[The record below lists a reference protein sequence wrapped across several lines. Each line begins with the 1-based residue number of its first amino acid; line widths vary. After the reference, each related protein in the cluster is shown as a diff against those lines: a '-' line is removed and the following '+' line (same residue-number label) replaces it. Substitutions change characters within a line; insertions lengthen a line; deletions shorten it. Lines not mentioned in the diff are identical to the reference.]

1 MESHGTS
8 TSLFHAA
15 AAPSSSSAVNIS
27 SHSDPINL
35 IESIGSELPVGST
48 GISPLG
54 PHKKEQQ
61 KSNFLTNHQKTSSSF
76 PIPVVVSPEIKKQLE
91 MLKIAK
97 EQAESKVS
105 RILD

>member
-1 MESHGTS
+1 M
-8 TSLFHAA
+8 
-15 AAPSSSSAVNIS
+15 SSGSS
-27 SHSDPINL
+27 
-35 IESIGSELPVGST
+35 

-61 KSNFLTNHQKTSSSF
+61 KSNFSINQKTSSSF

-91 MLKIAK
+91 TLKIAK

-105 RILD
+105 TISVGYEI